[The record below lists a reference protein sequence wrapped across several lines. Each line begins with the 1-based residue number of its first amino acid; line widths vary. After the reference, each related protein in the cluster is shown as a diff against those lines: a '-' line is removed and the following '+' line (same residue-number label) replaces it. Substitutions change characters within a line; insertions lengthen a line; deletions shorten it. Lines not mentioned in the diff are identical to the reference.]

1 MKLSSTEWTVMHVV
15 WEKQPASAR
24 DVHDRVTGETGWAFD
39 TVRTILNRLTK
50 KGALRSEV
58 RSGTAY
64 FTPLLSREDA
74 RQSALSWIA
83 EKAFGGAHEAM
94 MQFLVSRRDLSRRE
108 RETLQRLLDEMDDQ
122 ERKP

>member
-1 MKLSSTEWTVMHVV
+1 MNVV

-24 DVHDRVTGETGWAFD
+24 DVHDQVVDETGWAFD

-50 KGALRSEV
+50 KGVLKSEL

-64 FTPLLSREDA
+64 FTSLLSREEA

-83 EKAFGGAHEAM
+83 EKAFGGARESM
-94 MQFLVSRRDLSRRE
+94 MQFLVSRRDLSPGE
-108 RETLQRLLDEMDDQ
+108 RETLQRLLADLDDK
-122 ERKP
+122 ESES